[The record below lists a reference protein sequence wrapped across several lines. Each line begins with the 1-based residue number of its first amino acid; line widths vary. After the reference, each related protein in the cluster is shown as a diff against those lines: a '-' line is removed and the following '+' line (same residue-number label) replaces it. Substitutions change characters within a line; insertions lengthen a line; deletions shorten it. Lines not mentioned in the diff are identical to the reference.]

1 MDFITKSPGL
11 FHLCEK
17 VFLELD
23 YYNLLK
29 CEDVNPQWRN
39 ILRASDRPKSSLILK
54 NPWFWL
60 KKCSEMDFLPPNIK
74 DEWIKVM
81 QNLENPK
88 FTVHYLKKIYELSL
102 SLSLSYKLDF
112 HRLYFICSPFYM
124 GMFQKLCKPKRK
136 WDSCFFTGWNCCKI
150 SKSEAMEKNPEIAS
164 KNLELVKTY
173 LEFVDSSIV
182 DKQIPNT
189 LRSPIDVCLFNK
201 EVELMR
207 ILARYS
213 NNLNTPNE
221 RGQVPLVEA
230 CFFGFLEIAKIL
242 APLTRDPLSPTS
254 KTCLVPSSKR
264 QMLYIGNNYNRRI
277 IS

>member
-88 FTVHYLKKIYELSL
+88 FTIHYLKKIYEL
-102 SLSLSYKLDF
+102 
-112 HRLYFICSPFYM
+112 RLGHLILNLRFICSPFYM
-124 GMFQKLCKPKRK
+124 GMFQNLCKRKRK
-136 WDSCFFTGWNCCKI
+136 YSCSFTAWNCCKI
-150 SKSEAMEKNPEIAS
+150 SKSEATEKNPEIAS
-164 KNLELVKTY
+164 KDLELVKTY

-182 DKQIPNT
+182 DKWITKAIQ
-189 LRSPIDVCLFNK
+189 SPIDFCLSYR
-201 EVELMR
+201 EVKLMR
-207 ILARYS
+207 IFARYS
-213 NNLNTPNE
+213 NNLNTPREN
-221 RGQVPLVEA
+221 GWVPLKKA
-230 CFFGFLEIAKIL
+230 CFFGYLEIAKIL

-254 KTCLVPSSKR
+254 KSCLVPSSKR
-264 QMLYIGNNYNRRI
+264 QMLYIEYNYNRRI

>member
-60 KKCSEMDFLPPNIK
+60 KKCSEMDLLPPNIK

-88 FTVHYLKKIYELSL
+88 FTIHYLKKIYEL
-102 SLSLSYKLDF
+102 
-112 HRLYFICSPFYM
+112 RLGHLILNLRFICSPFYM
-124 GMFQKLCKPKRK
+124 GMFQNLCKRKRK
-136 WDSCFFTGWNCCKI
+136 YSCSFTAWNCCKI
-150 SKSEAMEKNPEIAS
+150 SKSEATEKNPEIAS
-164 KNLELVKTY
+164 KDLELVKTY

-182 DKQIPNT
+182 DKQIPQTLNT
-189 LRSPIDVCLFNK
+189 PIDVCVLNK

-254 KTCLVPSSKR
+254 KSCLVPSSKR
-264 QMLYIGNNYNRRI
+264 QMLYIENNYNRRI

>member
-11 FHLCEK
+11 FHLCER

-60 KKCSEMDFLPPNIK
+60 KKCSEMDLLPPNIK

-88 FTVHYLKKIYELSL
+88 FTIHYLKKIYEL
-102 SLSLSYKLDF
+102 
-112 HRLYFICSPFYM
+112 RLGQLILNLRFICSPFYM
-124 GMFQKLCKPKRK
+124 GMFQNLCKRKRK
-136 WDSCFFTGWNCCKI
+136 YSCSFTAWNCCKI
-150 SKSEAMEKNPEIAS
+150 SKSEATEKNPEIAS
-164 KNLELVKTY
+164 KDLELVKTY

-182 DKQIPNT
+182 DKWIT
-189 LRSPIDVCLFNK
+189 EAIRSPIDFCLSYR

-207 ILARYS
+207 IFARYS
-213 NNLNTPNE
+213 NSLNTPRE
-221 RGQVPLVEA
+221 MGMVPLIKA
-230 CFFGFLEIAKIL
+230 CFFGYLKIAKIL

-254 KTCLVPSSKR
+254 KSCLVPSSKR
-264 QMLYIGNNYNRRI
+264 QMFYIENNYNRRI